1 VDPKNRSSL
10 RLEQLESRE
19 VPSVTRNIGHFF
31 LESQANFR
39 GRFHRWESEDL
50 TDNYGDFLKGSL
62 AATYSFTKDEL
73 ALARSNAGLT
83 LTEEIRWR
91 ESDTPNL
98 DDDIKITKAAYKWNI
113 AQNANGGSLTYAPGD
128 WLRSVDDDDGGV
140 EGYQV
145 EYYGWLNHPSGPGN
159 YSTGEIRVIHG
170 ALADSSGGTWVDNQV
185 AGTAGIGYA
194 DGSAFANPALPNL
207 MPGGYRVLAF
217 ASQNGTDFTVS
228 AANATGYN
236 LLAASSNA
244 LAWDATAQD
253 TVIPQTTSFSTV
265 YATGST
271 TAGLWAGGDTAW
283 VIRNAAGDKTF
294 YLTGCA
300 YTQMPASLLGL
311 PDNQSTTVSGGSL
324 QTGNDVLWLTFE
336 TDGETVSFLLTG
348 HPTNAAPD
356 AVNDGVTTPTNTS
369 VAVPVLANDTD
380 ANGDPLT
387 ITGVTQGAHGTVTY
401 TSTGVTYTPNAG
413 WTGTDTFTYTIS
425 DGYGGTD
432 TAMVTV
438 TAGAPVPIPIGTPV
452 TITGSL
458 WLDFNQDGLQTA
470 EPLDTTP
477 VQVYLF
483 DGSGNQLAVTT
494 AVNGTYSFTNLP
506 PGQYQVRVAVPPGR
520 TVSPQDLGPNDTID
534 NDFNSLGQSAVF
546 TLAAGASLD
555 LDIGWW

>member
-1 VDPKNRSSL
+1 MNSLNRSLLSV
-10 RLEQLESRE
+10 EQLEMRE
-19 VPSVTRNIGHFF
+19 VPSVNRTLGAFTLTASYPNP
-31 LESQANFR
+31 SPNKYMV
-39 GRFHRWESEDL
+39 WES
-50 TDNYGDFLKGSL
+50 GDQAGNTATMQRAAQ
-62 AATYSFTKDEL
+62 AATYTFTKDEL

-83 LTEEIRWR
+83 LSEEVRWR
-91 ESDTPNL
+91 E
-98 DDDIKITKAAYKWNI
+98 DDGAIDEDIKIANAGYNWKIAANATGGNI
-113 AQNANGGSLTYAPGD
+113 QYTPTGWDADVSDYVGGLF
-128 WLRSVDDDDGGV
+128 
-140 EGYQV
+140 EGNDV
-145 EYYGWLNHPSGPGN
+145 EYYGWLNYPAGPGN
-159 YSTGEIRVIHG
+159 FSTREVWMEAG
-170 ALADSSGGTWVDNQV
+170 APAGGTAV
-185 AGTAGIGYA
+185 AGYVVGTVGVGYA

-207 MPGGYRVLAF
+207 MPGVGGYRVLAF
-217 ASQNGTDFTVS
+217 TSQNGTDFTVS
-228 AANATGYN
+228 AANTTGYS
-236 LLAASSNA
+236 LLSASSNA

-271 TAGLWAGGDTAW
+271 TAGLWGGGDTAW

-294 YLTGCA
+294 YLTGYA

-356 AVNDGVTTPTNTS
+356 AVNDGATTFTNTS
-369 VAVPVLANDTD
+369 VAVAVLSNDTD
-380 ANGDPLT
+380 ANGDALT
-387 ITGVTQGAHGTVTY
+387 ITGVTQGAHGTVAY
-401 TSTGVTYTPNAG
+401 TPTGVTYTPNAG

-432 TAMVTV
+432 TATVTV
-438 TAGAPVPIPIGTPV
+438 AVVAPV

-458 WLDFNQDGLQTA
+458 WLDFNHDGLQTA
-470 EPLDTTP
+470 EPLDTAP

-483 DGSGNQLAVTT
+483 DGFGNQLAVTT
-494 AVNGTYSFTNLP
+494 AVNGTYSFANLP

-546 TLAAGASLD
+546 TLAPGASLD